1 MGPLPIATNG
11 PKFPTHSPHHPI
23 PTLQHQNLPSCHSL
37 ADIMK
42 LQDPTHCSILHFK
55 TDWLNFR
62 FANQMIREIL
72 DTSAICTNDVQL
84 IKTSLMISDY
94 DIYFW
99 HLWKFMYWLARSYYT
114 IFDLILYYSDL
125 IIFFGSDSYISLYL
139 CDINHTCALSR
150 IAMLSY
156 LTRNKTSNTQ
166 KKKNKIK

>member
-11 PKFPTHSPHHPI
+11 PKFPTHSPHRPI

-42 LQDPTHCSILHFK
+42 LQDPTHCSILHLK
-55 TDWLNFR
+55 QIGSTSVCKPDDTQNFGHACNLHAWCATYKN
-62 FANQMIREIL
+62 FFDDFGL
-72 DTSAICTNDVQL
+72 WYL
-84 IKTSLMISDY
+84 
-94 DIYFW
+94 FW

-125 IIFFGSDSYISLYL
+125 IIFFGSDISLYL

-156 LTRNKTSNTQ
+156 V
-166 KKKNKIK
+166 